1 MIDVSGSMG
10 DPAGG
15 GRSKLELAKE
25 AAIDSLSLFAPD
37 DDVGLW
43 VFTTDMARRRGLPGA
58 DPDRAPR
65 SEPRPSSSSEIR
77 GSGRRRTARRCTRRC
92 TTRSTRCARSWT
104 PTGSTASSCS
114 PTAGTRIRGN
124 QDLDGLL
131 RYLDSELNV
140 RVFPIAY
147 GEDADLQT
155 LTRIAQASR
164 AAVYD
169 ASDPTTISKVFVSV
183 ISNF

>member
-1 MIDVSGSMG
+1 MH
-10 DPAGG
+10 
-15 GRSKLELAKE
+15 
-25 AAIDSLSLFAPD
+25 DSVDALRAQL
-37 DDVGLW
+37 
-43 VFTTDMARRRGLPGA
+43 
-58 DPDRAPR
+58 DPDRINGVVVLTDGRNEDPR
-65 SEPRPSSSSEIR
+65 
-77 GSGRRRTARRCTRRC
+77 
-92 TTRSTRCARSWT
+92 
-104 PTGSTASSCS
+104 
-114 PTAGTRIRGN
+114 N

-169 ASDPTTISKVFVSV
+169 ASDPATISKVFVSV